1 MAETGAAS
9 DMSPAGA
16 VGLTPAQRLKNI
28 FGGSAGNLVEWF
40 DWFAYASFSVYF
52 AQVFFPEGS
61 QTVQFL
67 KTAIVFTVGFIAR
80 PIGAWL
86 MGIYADRA
94 GRRAALTLSVA
105 MMCAG
110 SLVIAVTPGH
120 AQIGDLAAVVLVLAR
135 VLQGL
140 SVGGEYGAS
149 ATYVSEM
156 AGRRN
161 RGFWSGFLYVT
172 LIAGQ
177 LLAVLLLW
185 LMQHLL
191 TEQQLYDWGWRVPFV
206 VGAGLAV
213 VVFWIR
219 RGIHETGA
227 FENADVEVASRGRTM
242 MLFTRYPKETAII
255 VLLTAGGGLGF
266 YAYTTYMQKYLINSA
281 AGPLGE
287 GFPKEQAS
295 QIMTIC
301 LVIFML
307 CQPVV
312 GALSD
317 RIGRRTTLIGSYGL
331 GAVIAYPIFV
341 AVGQATTTLSATLL
355 CLVPLLALSGYT
367 SMSAIVKAELFPAH
381 VRALGVAMP
390 YAVAQAVFGG
400 NAETVALKL
409 KAVGHESVFF
419 IIVAVV
425 FAVGLVTAIA
435 MRDTMKHSLIV
446 ED

>member
-9 DMSPAGA
+9 DLSPAGA

-86 MGIYADRA
+86 MGIYADKA

-105 MMCAG
+105 MMCTG

-156 AGRRN
+156 AGRKN

-185 LMQHLL
+185 LMQHFL
-191 TEQQLYDWGWRVPFV
+191 TEAQLYDWGWRVPFV
-206 VGAGLAV
+206 IGAGLAV
-213 VVFWIR
+213 VVFWMR

-227 FENADVEVASRGRTM
+227 FENAGVEAKSRGQTM
-242 MLFTRYPKETAII
+242 MLFTHYPKETAII

-295 QIMTIC
+295 QIMTVC

-307 CQPVV
+307 CQPAI

-331 GAVIAYPIFV
+331 GAVLAYPIFF
-341 AVGQATTTLSATLL
+341 AIGQATTTLGATLL
-355 CLVPLLALSGYT
+355 CLVPLIALSGYT

-409 KAVGHESVFF
+409 KAAGHESIFF
-419 IIVAVV
+419 MIVAGVL
-425 FAVGLVTAIA
+425 AVGLATAIA

>member
-9 DMSPAGA
+9 DLSPAGV

-28 FGGSAGNLVEWF
+28 VGGSAGNLVEWF
-40 DWFAYASFSVYF
+40 DWFAYASFSIYF
-52 AQVFFPEGS
+52 ASVFFPEGD

-67 KTAIVFTVGFIAR
+67 KAAVVFAVGFIAR
-80 PIGAWL
+80 PVGAWL
-86 MGIYADRA
+86 MGVYADKA

-110 SLVIAVTPGH
+110 SLIIAVTPGH
-120 AQIGDLAAVVLVLAR
+120 AQIGDAAGIILVLAR

-177 LLAVLLLW
+177 LLAILLLW
-185 LMQHLL
+185 LMQQLL
-191 TEQQLYDWGWRVPFV
+191 TDQELHAWGWRVPFV
-206 VGAGLAV
+206 IGAGLAV
-213 VVFWIR
+213 VVFWMR
-219 RGIHETGA
+219 RGIHETSSFQNGRP
-227 FENADVEVASRGRTM
+227 EDRGRTM
-242 MLFTRYPKETAII
+242 MLFLQYPKETAIV
-255 VLLTAGGGLGF
+255 VLFTAGGGLGF

-281 AGPLGE
+281 AGPLGD
-287 GFPKEQAS
+287 GFAKAQAS
-295 QIMTIC
+295 QIMTVC
-301 LVIFML
+301 LVVFML
-307 CQPVV
+307 CQPLV

-317 RIGRRTTLIGSYGL
+317 RIGRRLTMAVSFGV
-331 GAVIAYPIFV
+331 GAAIAYPIFI
-341 AVGQATTTLSATLL
+341 AIGEATSVLSATLL
-355 CLVPLLALSGYT
+355 CLAPLVALSGYT

-381 VRALGVAMP
+381 VRALGVAVP

-409 KAVGHESVFF
+409 KDAGHESAFF
-419 IIVAVV
+419 VIVAGVLAAG
-425 FAVGLVTAIA
+425 FVTALM
-435 MRDTMKHSLIV
+435 MRDTMKHSRIL